1 MNHAMRRSN
10 SAVVAVALAALA
22 AFAVANPKALPA
34 RATQSTQR
42 EPKPIEI
49 RIDNFTFA
57 PQITTVA
64 AGTIVVWTNGDDIP
78 HTVVSTDKM
87 FKSKALDTGD
97 AFSFQFTKPGKYPYY
112 CSIHPEMTGEI
123 DVK

>member
-1 MNHAMRRSN
+1 MNRAMRRSN
-10 SAVVAVALAALA
+10 SAVVAVVLAALA
-22 AFAVANPKALPA
+22 AFAVANTKALPA

>member
-1 MNHAMRRSN
+1 MDRMRTGTSF
-10 SAVVAVALAALA
+10 AVALALVTLAAGAFGSALA
-22 AFAVANPKALPA
+22 AAARQTAQTDAKPVA
-34 RATQSTQR
+34 
-42 EPKPIEI
+42 I

-57 PQITTVA
+57 PQTITVPV
-64 AGTIVVWTNGDDIP
+64 GTTVVWTNGDDIP
-78 HTVVSTDKM
+78 HTVLNTDKA

-97 AFSFQFTKPGKYPYY
+97 TFTFQFTKAGKYPYY